1 MNSCAALAGGKHT
14 AEEKGI
20 QVFSGDTSSVRMG
33 GDAQEIGTSHAALQ
47 GNSVQGGKE

>member
-1 MNSCAALAGGKHT
+1 MNSRAALPGGKHT

-33 GDAQEIGTSHAALQ
+33 GDTQEIGASHAALQ
-47 GNSVQGGKE
+47 GNAVQGGKE